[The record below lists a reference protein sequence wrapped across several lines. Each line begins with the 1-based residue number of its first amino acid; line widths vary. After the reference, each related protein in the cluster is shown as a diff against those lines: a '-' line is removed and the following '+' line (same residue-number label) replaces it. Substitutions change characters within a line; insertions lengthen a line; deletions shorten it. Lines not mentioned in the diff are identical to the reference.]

1 MHVAERMKIVLGAR
15 AERHHRFCKPKPE
28 SFCGR
33 ASAIVSRRGN
43 RKVWFLSLMYVA
55 SLRGKASFWNL
66 HGGATGETG
75 IQHSQR
81 WRPLEMPDA
90 F

>member
-55 SLRGKASFWNL
+55 SLRR
-66 HGGATGETG
+66 TE
-75 IQHSQR
+75 
-81 WRPLEMPDA
+81 LEA
-90 F
+90 KRSRKFGQC